1 MSAKSP
7 RASHAWGWYYG
18 WNIIA
23 IAVLSQV
30 SANGIALN
38 SFSLFLHDWAAE
50 LHSPISSLQLVILPM
65 ITIASLIS
73 PLAGILADKF
83 PARWLM
89 GGGTLGIAVFCLLIS
104 TVTATWQVYVLY
116 GALLP
121 FAVCFSTSVVANALV
136 SRWFVRRIGL
146 ALGLTAFGVG
156 LAGALLPPVI
166 GAAMPSLGWR
176 GIFRVASLVIALVVV
191 PLIVM
196 ALRDRPTSS
205 EGRYYLS
212 DPGEPHRGPR
222 LGAHDGTGV
231 RSDGLGWRNVIA
243 RKNFWLLLAVFLPIM
258 AIYGGC
264 TQNLAPIAASHG
276 LTQRAAGTLLSV
288 LSVCHVTSSL
298 VLGLV
303 SDRFGNRLP
312 LAGLAIVMAAG
323 SILIALS
330 VSLSGMVLAVALVGI
345 GGGVWTLL
353 AAAIAAEFGAVGF
366 GRAFGLIVAF
376 LPLNA
381 LVPFAIAKTQ
391 ESTGSYAPALFVLAV
406 IAVIGGALCLL
417 IGEGQHGESPG
428 PSEHA
433 PLSIDGASH

>member
-1 MSAKSP
+1 MSAESP
-7 RASHAWGWYYG
+7 RAPHAWGWYYG

-23 IAVLSQV
+23 IAVLAQV
-30 SANGIALN
+30 AANGIALN

-73 PLAGILADKF
+73 PLAGILADKL

-89 GGGTLGIAVFCLLIS
+89 GGGTLGIAAFCLLIS

-166 GAAMPSLGWR
+166 GAAMPTLGWR

-191 PLIVM
+191 PLIVI

-205 EGRYYLS
+205 EGVYYLT
-212 DPGEPHRGPR
+212 DQGEPRRGPR
-222 LGAHDGTGV
+222 LDGHGGTGV
-231 RSDGLGWRNVIA
+231 RDGLGWRNIIV

-312 LAGLAIVMAAG
+312 LAGLAIVMAGG
-323 SILIALS
+323 SILTALS
-330 VSLSGMVLAVALVGI
+330 ASMSAMVVAVVLVGI

-381 LVPFAIAKTQ
+381 LVPFAIARTQ

-417 IGEGQHGESPG
+417 IGEGPREESPG
-428 PSEHA
+428 SPEHA
-433 PLSIDGASH
+433 SLSIDGASR